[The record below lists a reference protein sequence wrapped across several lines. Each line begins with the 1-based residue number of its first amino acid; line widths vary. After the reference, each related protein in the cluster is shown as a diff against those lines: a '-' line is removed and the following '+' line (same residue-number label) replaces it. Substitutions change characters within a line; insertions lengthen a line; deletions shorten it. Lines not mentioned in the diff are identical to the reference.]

1 MSGETLSR
9 VSART
14 AAEVCDRIDFD
25 DETRSLLRPEMTP
38 RGFLDLLTKEERYPA
53 AVQFLSRALPKPEAI
68 WWGLLCVREAVG
80 KDPSPRVRAAL
91 EGVERWVSNPSEE
104 NRRATM
110 PLGEAAGLATPA
122 GSLAMATFVSGGSLG
137 PENVAPVPPPE
148 ELTSRLVGAAVMIA
162 AFSKEPGETPGNY
175 RNYLQKGIEVGD
187 GRSRWDRAR

>member
-25 DETRSLLRPEMTP
+25 DDTQSLLRPEMTP
-38 RGFLDLLTKEERYPA
+38 REFLDLLTKEERYPA

-80 KDPSPRVRAAL
+80 KDPSPRARAAL
-91 EGVERWVSNPSEE
+91 EGVERLGLESE
-104 NRRATM
+104 RREPPRDHAI
-110 PLGEAAGLATPA
+110 GEAAGLATPA
-122 GSLAMATFVSGGSLG
+122 GSLAMATFVTGGSLG

-148 ELTSRLVGAAVMIA
+148 ELTSRLVGAAVLIA
-162 AFSKEPGETPGNY
+162 AFSKDPGETPGNY